1 MKKIYLLLLL
11 SIITLSCSYEP
22 VALETQSTTN
32 STNLSAKSVNSTSN
46 SGDYKVVVAVSSDGS
61 EWTYT
66 ITRAVAKAKNLSHF
80 IIDLN
85 NCGEESATFADIISA
100 TVNGSPANLSPTEGS
115 GTGCNPQ
122 ATTTNFVKFNVEAA
136 TSWVIVLKFS
146 RGYEIFTTATSW
158 LKAGTSCN
166 QAVISAPGCPKK
178 DYCSYS
184 QGFFFGNGAQTNG
197 ASLLW
202 SNGLTIGGI
211 NYTQTQGRNAWTI
224 DRGRG
229 GDITMNAFFQ
239 LSAVRLSGVENEV
252 AAEATIIDAYFN
264 GIDVNS
270 KIMTGSSGPNN
281 TYQYFNLPA
290 VSGEYTKAQV
300 AAAGSRIGL
309 FIKDNHCEE

>member
-11 SIITLSCSYEP
+11 SIIAYSCSNEP

-46 SGDYKVVVAVSSDGS
+46 SGDYNVAVAVSPDGS

-66 ITRAVAKAKNLSHF
+66 ITRATAKAKNLSHF

-136 TSWVIVLKFS
+136 TSWVILLKFS

-264 GIDVNS
+264 GIDVNL

-300 AAAGSRIGL
+300 AEAGSRIGL